1 MTGRTAATWLSRGEI
16 GVSGVFL
23 RSRGRQPAI
32 GPYPDGTLQD
42 GISQMPL
49 VAKSGSAFLW
59 VGETLVVRLC
69 LFLTLSGESS
79 HRTPQR
85 ASSQA
90 FPHEWRTC
98 LGNRTKVGRCKP
110 ESIFFPPPLS
120 VIFWTF
126 HVLFF
131 TCLLPCRN
139 PYSCWFWVESQVRM
153 KLDRQVTETNI
164 LLSWGLNPNSAWIR
178 DCLLS
183 KDCFGLWQ
191 SS

>member
-1 MTGRTAATWLSRGEI
+1 MGRTAATWLSRGEI

-23 RSRGRQPAI
+23 RSRGRQPAT

-49 VAKSGSAFLW
+49 VAKSGSAFHW

-69 LFLTLSGESS
+69 FFLTLVEKVVITHLSGHHPRLSLMNGGLAWES
-79 HRTPQR
+79 
-85 ASSQA
+85 
-90 FPHEWRTC
+90 
-98 LGNRTKVGRCKP
+98 VGRCKL
-110 ESIFFPPPLS
+110 ENIFFLHL
-120 VIFWTF
+120 FWLYF
-126 HVLFF
+126 ELLMFCFSHVRSLAEI
-131 TCLLPCRN
+131 LIDAD
-139 PYSCWFWVESQVRM
+139 WVESQVRM

-183 KDCFGLWQ
+183 KDCIGLWQ